1 MLSLF
6 ARNDASRPL
15 IEGPDHI
22 RSLPSEPPLFD
33 PHPRST
39 DALLAQSMNQLSMKE
54 REKVLEDIH
63 GVADILEEEPRFVEL
78 CLVELEEELNKVPN
92 KDAYETARSRSM
104 DYVSNR
110 KFRLQFLRADSFN
123 VRHAA
128 VRIVAYF
135 EAKLELF
142 GLEKLTKC
150 ITQRDLDQDD
160 LACLESG
167 ISQLLSV
174 RDTTGRAIL
183 CVLPSYT
190 PARTSTQARLRSTWY
205 IAQIALE
212 DEETQKRGVVGLC
225 CYVGKSRSRSNRS
238 ATWKNVRNV
247 SVHPI
252 RFMACH
258 FCFDNPKMEV
268 LVNIAASVFET
279 RTRIRI
285 RAHCGRCLFFSFFRG
300 TTRCSRAVDFL
311 EIVYSY
317 ISYLYFLLLV
327 LHPPTTKRYLFRMS
341 LRTIGVW
348 YFQRSFPNYR
358 YS

>member
-39 DALLAQSMNQLSMKE
+39 VALLAQSMNQLSMKE
-54 REKVLEDIH
+54 REKVLEEIH
-63 GVADILEEEPRFVEL
+63 GVADILEEEPQFVEQ
-78 CLVELEEELNKVPN
+78 CLVELEDELHIVPN

-167 ISQLLSV
+167 ISQLLPV

-190 PARTSTQARLRSTWY
+190 PWRM
-205 IAQIALE
+205 
-212 DEETQKRGVVGLC
+212 K
-225 CYVGKSRSRSNRS
+225 KP
-238 ATWKNVRNV
+238 RNV
-247 SVHPI
+247 ELWDCVAMWENRDLGPTVPP
-252 RFMACH
+252 RG
-258 FCFDNPKMEV
+258 KMCAMSAFIQSGSWRAIFV
-268 LVNIAASVFET
+268 LTIQ
-279 RTRIRI
+279 
-285 RAHCGRCLFFSFFRG
+285 
-300 TTRCSRAVDFL
+300 
-311 EIVYSY
+311 
-317 ISYLYFLLLV
+317 
-327 LHPPTTKRYLFRMS
+327 KWKS
-341 LRTIGVW
+341 L
-348 YFQRSFPNYR
+348 
-358 YS
+358 

>member
-6 ARNDASRPL
+6 TRNDPSRQPL

-33 PHPRST
+33 PHPRSA

-63 GVADILEEEPRFVEL
+63 GVADILEEELGFVEQ
-78 CLVELEEELNKVPN
+78 CLVELEEELQKVPN
-92 KDAYETARSRSM
+92 KNAYETARSSSV

-110 KFRLQFLRADSFN
+110 TFRLQFLRADSFN

-142 GLEKLTKC
+142 GLEKLTKY
-150 ITQRDLDQDD
+150 ITQSDLDKED

-167 ISQLLSV
+167 ISQLLPV
-174 RDTTGRAIL
+174 RDTTGRTIL
-183 CVLPSYT
+183 CVIPSYT
-190 PARTSTQARLRSTWY
+190 PEGTSAQARLRSTWY
-205 IAQIALE
+205 ITQIALE

-225 CYVGKSRSRSNRS
+225 CYLGKPRSRSDRS
-238 ATWKNVRNV
+238 ATWKNVRNICV
-247 SVHPI
+247 NPV
-252 RFMACH
+252 RFVACH

-279 RTRIRI
+279 RTRIRM
-285 RAHCGRCLFFSFFRG
+285 RAHCGR
-300 TTRCSRAVDFL
+300 
-311 EIVYSY
+311 
-317 ISYLYFLLLV
+317 
-327 LHPPTTKRYLFRMS
+327 
-341 LRTIGVW
+341 
-348 YFQRSFPNYR
+348 
-358 YS
+358 